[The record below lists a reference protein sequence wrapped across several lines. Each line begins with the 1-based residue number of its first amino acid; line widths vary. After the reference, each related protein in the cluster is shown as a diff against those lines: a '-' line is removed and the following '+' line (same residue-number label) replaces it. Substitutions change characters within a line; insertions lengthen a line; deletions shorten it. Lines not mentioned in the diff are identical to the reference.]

1 VLLPYKAEDQKVS
14 RCQGHHGAYPNAHVF
29 NCICF
34 KTRKLNK
41 ICQLYEAAKNNASQ
55 TRHCT

>member
-1 VLLPYKAEDQKVS
+1 MLLPYKAEDQKVS
-14 RCQGHHGAYPNAHVF
+14 RHQGHHGAYPNAHVF
-29 NCICF
+29 NCTYF

-41 ICQLYEAAKNNASQ
+41 IFQVYEAAKDNVSQ